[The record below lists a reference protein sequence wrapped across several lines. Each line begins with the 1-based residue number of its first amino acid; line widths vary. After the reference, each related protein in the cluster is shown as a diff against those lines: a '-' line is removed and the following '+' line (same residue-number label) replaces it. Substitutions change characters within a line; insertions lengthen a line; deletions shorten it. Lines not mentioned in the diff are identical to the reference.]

1 MIILFLPNII
11 FLLIWLYIFNFN
23 IIFSFLLAII
33 TYITGSIVLYIN
45 NQYTFLHNTLN
56 DINVIIKIEN
66 GIKIP
71 FQYLINQL
79 LKIERIKK
87 YYLLLKVKIL
97 LYLFNIALSLI
108 PNKKENKLTEELHN
122 DYLDILNRN
131 KHNIKF
137 ENKTK

>member
-1 MIILFLPNII
+1 MIIIFLPNII
-11 FLLIWLYIFNFN
+11 FFLTWLYIFNFN
-23 IIFSFLLAII
+23 MFFSFFLAIL
-33 TYITGSIVLYIN
+33 TYSTGSIVLYIN

-56 DINVIIKIEN
+56 GISVIIIIEN

-71 FQYLINQL
+71 FQYLSNQL

-108 PNKKENKLTEELHN
+108 PTKKENKLTEELQN

-131 KHNIKF
+131 KHIIKF